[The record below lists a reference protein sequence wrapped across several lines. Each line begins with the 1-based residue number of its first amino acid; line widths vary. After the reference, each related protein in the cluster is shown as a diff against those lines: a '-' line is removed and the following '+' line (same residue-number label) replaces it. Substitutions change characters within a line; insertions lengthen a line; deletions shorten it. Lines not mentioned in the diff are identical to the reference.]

1 MFLKG
6 SFLLKHKG
14 MITLAFTVKT
24 EAEKIFTNLMG
35 TGASRL
41 PTDPVGADNRANFH
55 GIFENNPAPTSELQ
69 IQRAG
74 SQLLFLTALYPN
86 ASTST
91 VRTNILARIHRILN
105 RYASNIVNYKGDGLA
120 GGLGPMGLYSAYA
133 LANDGGFDYD
143 RAGTTVVT
151 RTQLLTYLNTYLKPN
166 LLENA
171 LAIRLKEG
179 KLDKDYRTVV
189 SNHTHF
195 NGTNHA
201 CFALNGMIV
210 QLGAKFFIHT
220 AIKGA
225 GNTIYTDFNAFFNT
239 LAINLRTKFGNTR
252 LNNGLTELCL
262 PIGGGIYKDSIAYG
276 SYAQVRGYFPAAGY
290 NSLIVMGLNFA
301 ARAYRCAELRL
312 SATVPQLRKVVA
324 LPTHVCSSVATEL
337 ANYYKTYTAYS
348 NQAFELGG
356 PKFVALGASEDNGW
370 LKVAKD
376 WYDYQKP
383 PQVVSNYLEG
393 VFGKDTPTSSGLFL
407 NLAYQDAYDP
417 ISVTSYLYS
426 MTWNGDHTLVNTTI
440 GNAIKAKS
448 GTSLASPYYVASAH
462 VGFKANAGASRVLQ
476 GLAGAMNNGITTLN

>member
-1 MFLKG
+1 
-6 SFLLKHKG
+6 
-14 MITLAFTVKT
+14 MISLAFTVKT

-41 PTDPVGADNRANFH
+41 STDPVGADNRANFH
-55 GIFENNPAPTSELQ
+55 GVFENNPAPTSEVQ

-91 VRTNILARIHRILN
+91 VRTNVLARIHRILN
-105 RYASNIVNYKGDGLA
+105 RYASHIVNYKAGGPA

-133 LANDGGFDYD
+133 LANAGKFDYSQ
-143 RAGTTVVT
+143 AGITNVT
-151 RTQLLTYLNTYLKPN
+151 RTQLLTYLNTYLN
-166 LLENA
+166 TTLLDNEFA
-171 LAIRLKEG
+171 KRIDQG
-179 KLDKDYRTVV
+179 KLDVDYRTVV
-189 SNHTHF
+189 STHNYF
-195 NGTNHA
+195 KGTNHA
-201 CFALNGMIV
+201 CFALNGIII

-225 GNTIYTDFNAFFNT
+225 GNDTYTKFNVFFNK
-239 LAINLRTKFGNTR
+239 LATSLRTKFGNTR
-252 LNNGLTELCL
+252 QNNGLTELCL
-262 PIGGGIYKDSIAYG
+262 PMGAGIHKDGNTSG
-276 SYAQVRGYFPAAGY
+276 VNQVRGYFPAAGY

-301 ARAYRCAELRL
+301 GRAYRCAELEL
-312 SATVPQLRKVVA
+312 STKAPQLRQVVA
-324 LPTHVCSSVATEL
+324 LPTHVCSSVATDL
-337 ANYYKTYTAYS
+337 ANYYKTFTAYS
-348 NQAFELGG
+348 NQAYEIGG
-356 PKFVALGASEDNGW
+356 PNFVALGATEANGW
-370 LKVAKD
+370 LAEAKK

-383 PQVVSNYLEG
+383 AGVSDYKEG
-393 VFGKDTPTSSGLFL
+393 SFAKDGETDSAGRTGTGGFL
-407 NLAYQDAYDP
+407 NLAYQDANDP

-476 GLAGAMNNGITTLN
+476 GLAGAMNNGVTTLN

>member
-1 MFLKG
+1 M
-6 SFLLKHKG
+6 
-14 MITLAFTVKT
+14 AFTVKT

-41 PTDPVGADNRANFH
+41 PSDPVGSDNRADFH
-55 GIFENNPAPTSELQ
+55 GIFSMDPTVELS

-105 RYASNIVNYKGDGLA
+105 MYAKTIANYNQGGPA

-133 LANDGGFDYD
+133 LANEGKFDYTL
-143 RAGTTVVT
+143 AGTVVT
-151 RTQLLTYLNTYLKPN
+151 RTQLLSYLNTYLN
-166 LLENA
+166 TTLLDNEFA
-171 LAIRLKEG
+171 KRLDQG
-179 KLDKDYRTVV
+179 KLDVDYRTVV
-189 SNHTHF
+189 STHNYF

-201 CFALNGMIV
+201 CFALNGIII

-225 GNTIYTDFNAFFNT
+225 GNDTYTKFNAFFNK
-239 LAINLRTKFGNTR
+239 LANSLRTKFGNTR
-252 LNNGLTELCL
+252 SNNGLTELCL
-262 PIGGGIYKDSIAYG
+262 PMGGGIYNDGNNTAVN
-276 SYAQVRGYFPAAGY
+276 QVRGYFPSAGY
-290 NSLIVMGLNFA
+290 NALIVMGLNFA
-301 ARAYRCAELRL
+301 ARAYRCAELEL
-312 SATVPQLRKVVA
+312 SAKAPQLRHVVA

-337 ANYYKTYTAYS
+337 ANYYRTYTAYS
-348 NQAFELGG
+348 NQAFEIGG
-356 PKFVALGASEDNGW
+356 PNFVALGASKDNGW
-370 LKVAKD
+370 LDVAKN
-376 WYDYQKP
+376 WYDYQKNG
-383 PQVVSNYLEG
+383 QESSNYNEG
-393 VFGKDTPTSSGLFL
+393 TFSKEGSGFL
-407 NLAYQDAYDP
+407 NLAYQDANDP

-448 GTSLASPYYVASAH
+448 GTSLSSPYYIASAH

-476 GLAGAMNNGITTLN
+476 GLAGAMNNGVTTLN